1 MADRNRNKLLVPG
14 AKRAMEQFKEE
25 TAQEMGIELG
35 ADQTARDNGAVGG
48 EMVKRLIQLGQQS
61 LGEKD

>member
-1 MADRNRNKLLVPG
+1 MADRNRNELLVPR
-14 AKRAMEQFKEE
+14 AQRAMEQFKEE

-48 EMVKRLIQLGQQS
+48 EMVKRLIELGQQS
-61 LGEKD
+61 LGEKE